1 MLIGDQPTWRTSV
14 ARPPTSITFIVS
26 PLKAA
31 CPTNKVFRLLAQR
44 LARLTRIL
52 FALPATCQALS
63 GSAASKVTFQRRR
76 RLSPCLPAARSPH
89 TSHDRHVEDDYKHR
103 TDINLAGERAV
114 HDAQLDGADK
124 QVDEAVHL
132 SRRESRPGSLLA
144 GARSHQH
151 SCKATLERMS
161 QTPLDLPTVYR
172 TLTFDARLQQRR
184 PSAAATS
191 GPSRWS
197 GRLDSVYAMYAEMYP
212 ELDEEAPP
220 LPTGFTSH
228 EDERGTTL
236 LSTYTTSATYSV
248 SYSPASGTKAA
259 PWDERGATGLYGG
272 GGRGADDHETG
283 WARNFAFAPPPPLV
297 SGVEEDLRFEGDTAA
312 AAATTPLGSPVTL
325 DPPRIART
333 PSPVNSASGH
343 LSDTAHSASS
353 IRRAREE
360 QAEQAASLQQE
371 SAEQPVALP
380 VHTID
385 VAQIKKQQA
394 VSSIPTPSEPILS
407 AKYTT
412 KSRPKLPRT
421 PSLKWRSRSSKKPT
435 ISTPILPPGFV
446 ESLGMATFPLAPQ
459 PGGDD
464 DKKSQLA
471 PIRES
476 ALESK
481 SMTPAPVASTTART
495 LTPPR
500 TPSFQR
506 ELARNPKLSPVG
518 FSRESVTAEST
529 ELPPAAAAAA
539 TAAAAVIIV
548 ESDEAN
554 RGQRVQVNHLPP
566 MWTESELESEPA
578 ISFEVPLTSLQPA
591 HERTESSGTFRD
603 PWATVTASSSSA
615 RSQSD
620 TSMRYEPSS
629 WTAAKYH
636 PPPPRHHAQ
645 VQVEPLSTSQRFR
658 QDSVASRYSE
668 EEAADHHHAPSSTL
682 RPSSSQALN
691 FVRRGE
697 NTYSFASLSPSTC
710 GPEDTVPSS
719 WRFPPPSPLS
729 PTRSVGVG
737 GMSGFRN
744 PFS

>member
-1 MLIGDQPTWRTSV
+1 
-14 ARPPTSITFIVS
+14 
-26 PLKAA
+26 
-31 CPTNKVFRLLAQR
+31 
-44 LARLTRIL
+44 
-52 FALPATCQALS
+52 
-63 GSAASKVTFQRRR
+63 
-76 RLSPCLPAARSPH
+76 
-89 TSHDRHVEDDYKHR
+89 
-103 TDINLAGERAV
+103 
-114 HDAQLDGADK
+114 
-124 QVDEAVHL
+124 
-132 SRRESRPGSLLA
+132 
-144 GARSHQH
+144 
-151 SCKATLERMS
+151 
-161 QTPLDLPTVYR
+161 
-172 TLTFDARLQQRR
+172 
-184 PSAAATS
+184 
-191 GPSRWS
+191 
-197 GRLDSVYAMYAEMYP
+197 MYAEMYP

-220 LPTGFTSH
+220 LPTGFTSQ

-236 LSTYTTSATYSV
+236 SSTYTASVTYSA

-297 SGVEEDLRFEGDTAA
+297 SGVEEDLRFEEDTAA
-312 AAATTPLGSPVTL
+312 ATPLGSPITL

-343 LSDTAHSASS
+343 LHLSDTAHSASS

-360 QAEQAASLQQE
+360 EADQAVSLQQE
-371 SAEQPVALP
+371 ESAEPVALP

-407 AKYTT
+407 AAKQHTT
-412 KSRPKLPRT
+412 KSRAKLPRT

-446 ESLGMATFPLAPQ
+446 ESLGMATFPLL
-459 PGGDD
+459 PGGGGDRNR
-464 DKKSQLA
+464 KSQLA
-471 PIRES
+471 PIQES
-476 ALESK
+476 SVVESK
-481 SMTPAPVASTTART
+481 SATAPSPAVSTART

-500 TPSFQR
+500 SPSFSR

-518 FSRESVTAEST
+518 FSRESITAEGST
-529 ELPPAAAAAA
+529 ALPPP
-539 TAAAAVIIV
+539 VPIV

-566 MWTESELESEPA
+566 MWTEEQELEPA
-578 ISFEVPLTSLQPA
+578 ISFELPSMGFEPS
-591 HERTESSGTFRD
+591 HGRTESSGTFRD
-603 PWATVTASSSSA
+603 PWASSSSA
-615 RSQSD
+615 HSQSD
-620 TSMRYEPSS
+620 TSMRHEP
-629 WTAAKYH
+629 WTAAKYD
-636 PPPPRHHAQ
+636 PHAH
-645 VQVEPLSTSQRFR
+645 VQVAPPSPQQRFR

-668 EEAADHHHAPSSTL
+668 EEAADHAPHASSSSTL
-682 RPSSSQALN
+682 RPLSSQRLS

-710 GPEDTVPSS
+710 GPLEDTVSSSS
-719 WRFPPPSPLS
+719 WRFPPSPLS
-729 PTRSVGVG
+729 PVQYVGVG